1 MAISLRKLEVFAAV
15 AQLGSVTKAAKQLF
29 LSQSAIS
36 MALADLENHH
46 DGELFIRRGRTLIL
60 NDRGKLLLPLA
71 KGILKQASDFAK
83 HLESS
88 AQEPTG
94 ELNIGASTTIGNYLL
109 PLLVAN
115 FSKKYP
121 KARIVMQVGNT
132 EIISESLVQGQL
144 DLALIEGPCH
154 IDSLRQTH
162 WRDDQLVIIA
172 APDHPWRT
180 ERKVT
185 QRKLLT
191 AEWIMRETGS
201 GTREVFERALG
212 VSLKRLPAFVELGHT
227 EAIKKAVEA
236 GLGVS
241 CLSRLAVQREIDLG
255 VLIAIPTALDL
266 SRSLTLL
273 RPDSEYQSPL
283 LKAGLGMLIAE
294 KNVPQSSG
302 SNLSHSA

>member
-15 AQLGSVTKAAKQLF
+15 ARLGSVTQAAKQLL
-29 LSQSAIS
+29 LSQSAVS

-71 KGILKQASDFAK
+71 EEILKQTSNFTN

-94 ELNIGASTTIGNYLL
+94 KLTIGASTTIGNYLL
-109 PLLVAN
+109 PLLIAN
-115 FSKKYP
+115 FSKQYP
-121 KARIVMQVGNT
+121 KARIIMQVGNT
-132 EIISESLVQGQL
+132 DSISKSLNQGQL
-144 DLALIEGPCH
+144 DLALVEGPCH
-154 IDSLRQTH
+154 LHSLQQIH

-172 APDHPWRT
+172 APDHPWVVGKD
-180 ERKVT
+180 KVG
-185 QRKLLT
+185 QQELLK

-201 GTREVFERALG
+201 GTREVFEHALG
-212 VSLKRLPAFVELGHT
+212 VPLKQLPAIIELGHT

-236 GLGVS
+236 DLGVS
-241 CLSRLAVQREIDLG
+241 CLSRLAVQRELDLG
-255 VLIAIPTALDL
+255 VLVAIPTFLDL

-273 RPDSEYQSPL
+273 LPDSEYQSPL
-283 LKAGLGMLIAE
+283 LKAGLEMLLPEI
-294 KNVPQSSG
+294 NG
-302 SNLSHSA
+302 